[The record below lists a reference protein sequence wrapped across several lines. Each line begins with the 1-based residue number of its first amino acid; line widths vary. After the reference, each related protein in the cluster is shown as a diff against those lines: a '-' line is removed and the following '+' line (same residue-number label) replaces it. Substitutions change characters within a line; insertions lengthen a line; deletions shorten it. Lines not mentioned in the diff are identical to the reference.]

1 MAERASEHRIVAGA
15 LYVLSWATLAFVG
28 RSLGVAAGEADALE
42 AALGAARALGHLVG
56 AAPTTTIGPAAPGA
70 ATPIGP
76 AAIAA
81 GLGLLVGGR
90 STDALTAMRL
100 GLATITALAP
110 PLVFLLARRA
120 IGAGP
125 AALAALLTLF
135 HPRWLLGASALHGEG
150 VLAAGI
156 MATLWA
162 YARLL
167 EWPVR
172 RRAAPLG
179 LAFGAALLA
188 SPVALMLPA
197 AVVMQGAW
205 PASLLRTGRVD
216 SRWKRLALALVA
228 MGLGAGLLL
237 GLQIAAARA
246 LGLSP
251 LLWAAER
258 STPRPGTPTLGTA
271 QALALPWICAPASTA
286 VLGLA
291 GAATFLWLAW
301 RFPARARP
309 LVATA
314 AVGAFLAARPLT
326 WPAPHALGL
335 DGALPPIVGVFAAL
349 GVRAVG
355 SALAARTAGERGRSL
370 RVVALALVLGG
381 PWWASLAGPATLSAS
396 YSTLAGGPGRVARSG
411 ALPLHDGSPLG
422 GLAEAIDGLGRDDL
436 AVYAPGVPDEIWAW
450 MHRLG
455 RLRTRVYGVP
465 DRARA
470 EIEVATGGEPPE
482 GAVALVR
489 GAQAIVSLRTLG
501 APPAAAREAPEPATG
516 GAPSSSPDEVGATP
530 PSP

>member
-335 DGALPPIVGVFAAL
+335 DGALPPIVG
-349 GVRAVG
+349 
-355 SALAARTAGERGRSL
+355 
-370 RVVALALVLGG
+370 
-381 PWWASLAGPATLSAS
+381 
-396 YSTLAGGPGRVARSG
+396 
-411 ALPLHDGSPLG
+411 
-422 GLAEAIDGLGRDDL
+422 
-436 AVYAPGVPDEIWAW
+436 
-450 MHRLG
+450 
-455 RLRTRVYGVP
+455 
-465 DRARA
+465 
-470 EIEVATGGEPPE
+470 
-482 GAVALVR
+482 
-489 GAQAIVSLRTLG
+489 
-501 APPAAAREAPEPATG
+501 
-516 GAPSSSPDEVGATP
+516 
-530 PSP
+530 